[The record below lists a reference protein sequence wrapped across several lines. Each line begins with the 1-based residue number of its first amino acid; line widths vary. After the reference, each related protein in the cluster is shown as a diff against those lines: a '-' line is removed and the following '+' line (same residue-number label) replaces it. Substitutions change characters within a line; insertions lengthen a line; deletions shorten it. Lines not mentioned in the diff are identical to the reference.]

1 MEYILILNY
10 FSFWK
15 KFFFKG
21 LDMLANNNQWQ
32 ECLELSSR
40 QGGEILLRYMIR
52 YAKLTMESGK
62 FGDTIQ
68 AFAQFGMQPIP

>member
-1 MEYILILNY
+1 
-10 FSFWK
+10 
-15 KFFFKG
+15 
-21 LDMLANNNQWQ
+21 MLANNNQWQ